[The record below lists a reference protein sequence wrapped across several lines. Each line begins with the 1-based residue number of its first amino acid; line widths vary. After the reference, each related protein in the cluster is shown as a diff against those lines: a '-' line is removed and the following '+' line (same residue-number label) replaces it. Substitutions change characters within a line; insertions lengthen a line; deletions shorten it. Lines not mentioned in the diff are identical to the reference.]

1 MLSEMFSDSYYNFK
15 EYLARNPD
23 MANKFGALAIRI
35 SERLDKIEKDAND
48 KSDMFHDITFA
59 LKGISLD
66 DKKADNEIKSD
77 VEDGPLSIKQKEVET
92 EVKKLSE
99 LN

>member
-1 MLSEMFSDSYYNFK
+1 MLREMFSDSYYNFK

-35 SERLDKIEKDAND
+35 SERLDKIEKESND
-48 KSDMFHDITFA
+48 KSDMFNDISFA
-59 LKGISLD
+59 LKGVSLD
-66 DKKADNEIKSD
+66 DKRPSNEIKSD
-77 VEDGPLSIKQKEVET
+77 VEDGPLSLKKKKIET